1 MTAPTIV
8 LVHGAFVDTAVWAPV
23 ASELLS
29 RGHAVVVPPLS
40 NRSLSGDAGY
50 LRSFVQQI
58 DAPVILVGHS
68 SGGAVIGIAGAA
80 ANVVGLVFVAAYVL
94 EVGES
99 MAQLQGGFPP
109 SDPFPSLVYSP
120 NPNPGGEPGTELSVV
135 GDAFLTV
142 LAAGVDPEAAAV
154 LAVSQRPLVAAV
166 SAEPAS
172 AAAWTT
178 IPSWG
183 LVATADRILNPDVQ
197 RYGYQRA
204 GFNRVI
210 ELEAPHLVILT
221 HPGNVADLIETAA
234 HRPTE

>member
-94 EVGES
+94 EVNYR
-99 MAQLQGGFPP
+99 AAFPP
-109 SDPFPSLVYSP
+109 RTRFPAWSIRRTP
-120 NPNPGGEPGTELSVV
+120 T
-135 GDAFLTV
+135 
-142 LAAGVDPEAAAV
+142 PEANRER
-154 LAVSQRPLVAAV
+154 SCR
-166 SAEPAS
+166 
-172 AAAWTT
+172 
-178 IPSWG
+178 SW
-183 LVATADRILNPDVQ
+183 ATRS
-197 RYGYQRA
+197 
-204 GFNRVI
+204 
-210 ELEAPHLVILT
+210 
-221 HPGNVADLIETAA
+221 
-234 HRPTE
+234 